1 VRIEENE
8 MPQPKILIL
17 TGDAAESLEVMYPYQ
32 RLREE
37 GYDVQIAAPSKKK
50 LHFVVHD
57 FEPGYDTYTEKP
69 GYSWDAD
76 IAFADVNPADYVA
89 VVIPGGRAPE
99 YIRNDA
105 NFGGIIRHF
114 FDVQKP
120 VAQLC
125 HAPLALATAGVLKG
139 RRTAAYPALES
150 DVRAAGAEFVN
161 SEAVVD
167 GVMVSARAWPDHP
180 AWMREF
186 VKLLREKAPVEGQK
200 TSAR

>member
-1 VRIEENE
+1 
-8 MPQPKILIL
+8 MAQPKILIL
-17 TGDAAESLEVMYPYQ
+17 TGDAAESIEVMYPYQ

-37 GYDVQIAAPSKKK
+37 GYDVHIAAPSKKK

-76 IAFADVNPADYVA
+76 LAFADVNPADYAA

-105 NFGGIIRHF
+105 NFVRIIRHF
-114 FDVQKP
+114 FEAQKP

-150 DVRAAGAEFVN
+150 DVRAAGAEYVN

-167 GVMVSARAWPDHP
+167 GAMVSARAWPDHP

-186 VKLLREKAPVEGQK
+186 VKLLKQKAPVQEHRAASG
-200 TSAR
+200 T